1 MRLMQEED
9 YGAGK
14 LLIERKTWAIR
25 NAGTLL
31 RGFFPRAISIYT
43 GTEYSVQI
51 GGSGLFKYEIGTS
64 GVDLGE
70 NRARLTIVLIPT

>member
-1 MRLMQEED
+1 MQEED

-31 RGFFPRAISIYT
+31 GDLFPGLYRSILG

>member
-31 RGFFPRAISIYT
+31 GDFFQDYGVYRSILG

-51 GGSGLFKYEIGTS
+51 GGSGLFKYEIGS
-64 GVDLGE
+64 RSWRE
-70 NRARLTIVLIPT
+70 